1 MTFALNPNYEIHG
14 QVLGQGFIH
23 TVYSEEG
30 NTLDEIVYHHT
41 YLYAEGNYECDCN
54 KRIFSGLFDD
64 EEIDALGCG
73 SEIKY
78 EKLDL
83 ICPEGKV
90 VNLLKEGWFE
100 NI

>member
-1 MTFALNPNYEIHG
+1 MTFGLNRDYKIHG
-14 QVLGQGFIH
+14 CVLGQEFVNS
-23 TVYSEEG
+23 VYSDSAATLEE
-30 NTLDEIVYHHT
+30 IT
-41 YLYAEGNYECDCN
+41 YNCTYAYAEGNYECDCN
-54 KRIFSGLFDD
+54 KRIFSGLFED

-90 VNLLKEGWFE
+90 VNLLKEGWF
-100 NI
+100 NG

>member
-1 MTFALNPNYEIHG
+1 MTFGLNRDYAIHG
-14 QVLGQGFIH
+14 QVLGQAFVNS
-23 TVYSEEG
+23 VYSDSAATLEEIIH
-30 NTLDEIVYHHT
+30 NCIYV
-41 YLYAEGNYECDCN
+41 YAEGNYECDCN
-54 KRIFSGLFDD
+54 KRIFSGLFED

-90 VNLLKEGWFE
+90 VDLLKEGWFE